1 MSIPALVNRIVL
13 ILFIFGM
20 ALFFLIFYGLYREG
34 LVGEKNLANCQEVEI
49 GMSAEKVIDIM
60 GDPEKIHEMKIY
72 SGSKRRKAL
81 RYQYIGIAGA
91 SIRVDIH
98 FDPKTN
104 QVIRIDCDDSYFES
118 QN

>member
-1 MSIPALVNRIVL
+1 MSTYALVKRIVL

-60 GDPEKIHEMKIY
+60 GDPEKIREGYIY
-72 SGSKRRKAL
+72 SGNKRRKAL
-81 RYQYIGIAGA
+81 WYRYIGIVGA
-91 SIRVDIH
+91 SVSVAVV
-98 FDPKTN
+98 FDPKTK
-104 QVIRIDCDDSYFES
+104 QVIHIDCDDSYLE
-118 QN
+118 NLN